1 MHDRR
6 VHLTH
11 PKLRPK
17 TPPQATP
24 QATPQVPGARRGHTV
39 MTATSILGCEAS
51 AQLTARLLAELTNLT
66 NGNDAALW
74 AQRCLPEKNKL
85 TAADALR
92 VEDAFQARL
101 AGFVAPLP
109 QDPSAPGQT
118 HLARPSRKWRAAS
131 AEKQRRSKAVDKVT
145 LTIPEPRRIR
155 DREHVKYVASQPCL
169 VCGRMPCD
177 AHHLRFAQPRA
188 LGRKVSDEFT
198 VPLCRGHHSEVHRSG
213 NEAAWWQKAGIDPTL
228 MARALWLGNHPLRNA
243 VAPSSAV
250 ST

>member
-1 MHDRR
+1 VTPATARDSRLVGLLAGIALMAFDAFISYSSLDKPTADAACAMLESLGIRCWIAPRDVMPGREYGAAIVDAIHQSR
-6 VHLTH
+6 VLVLVFSSHAN
-11 PKLRPK
+11 
-17 TPPQATP
+17 QS
-24 QATPQVPGARRGHTV
+24 PQVGR
-39 MTATSILGCEAS
+39 E
-51 AQLTARLLAELTNLT
+51 
-66 NGNDAALW
+66 
-74 AQRCLPEKNKL
+74 
-85 TAADALR
+85 
-92 VEDAFQARL
+92 VE
-101 AGFVAPLP
+101 
-109 QDPSAPGQT
+109 
-118 HLARPSRKWRAAS
+118 RAV
-131 AEKQRRSKAVDKVT
+131 KPVDKVT

-155 DREHVKYVASQPCL
+155 DREHVKYVASQPCM